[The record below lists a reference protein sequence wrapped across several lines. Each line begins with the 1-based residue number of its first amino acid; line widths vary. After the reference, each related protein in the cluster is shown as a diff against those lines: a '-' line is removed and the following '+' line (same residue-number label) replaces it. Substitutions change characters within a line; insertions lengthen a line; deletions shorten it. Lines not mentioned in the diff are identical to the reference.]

1 MLHIHYDKQLARMLG
16 TTRSELRDVLD
27 HADDWYEILRLYD
40 PAKPKKPRDVVN
52 VRGKLRRLQNQLYRR
67 VLLPKLVVSTY
78 SHGGI
83 RGRHVKSNA
92 HAHVESQFVFKAD
105 ISNFYPTIRQQRVYR
120 LFHDRFSCMPPVAKL
135 CTRLCTFDHHL
146 ALGLITSPILADQEL
161 HSVDERIGGMC
172 RQAGLVYTRFVDDV
186 TISGIYDLERSGI
199 PHVVNE
205 ILVESG
211 FTANPE
217 KYEFG
222 RLANGIAITG
232 VRRNRRGHLDVRREY
247 AEEVSRQ
254 LDNVDHLARGESFH
268 RQRPYYTKA
277 QIRGRVE
284 FVRWINRGR
293 GEQLF
298 RQFRSIHW
306 QAAEDSALRQGLV
319 VCKKTITKREYALEP
334 KNGSGRSGVK
344 GEVGSGL
351 DF

>member
-27 HADDWYEILRLYD
+27 HAGDWYEILRLYD
-40 PAKPKKPRDVVN
+40 PAKPNKPRDVVN
-52 VRGKLRRLQNQLYRR
+52 VRGKLRRLQDQFYRR

-92 HAHVESQFVFKAD
+92 QAHLESRFVFKAD

-120 LFHDRFSCMPPVAKL
+120 LFLDRLKCTPPVAKL

-186 TISGIYDLERSGI
+186 TISGNYDLERSGI
-199 PHVVNE
+199 PRVVNE

-211 FTANPE
+211 FAANPD

-222 RLANGIAITG
+222 SLAEGIAITG
-232 VRRNRRGHLDVRREY
+232 VRQNRRGHLDVRLEY
-247 AEEVSRQ
+247 ADEVGRQ
-254 LDNVDHLARGESFH
+254 LDDAARLARGEAFDRH
-268 RQRPYYTKA
+268 RPYYTKH
-277 QIRGRVE
+277 QIRGRIE

-293 GEQLF
+293 GERLY
-298 RQFRSIHW
+298 RKYRSICW
-306 QAAEDSALRQGLV
+306 SAAECSAHVQGLIAS
-319 VCKKTITKREYALEP
+319 KKRVLPRIAAAI
-334 KNGSGRSGVK
+334 
-344 GEVGSGL
+344 
-351 DF
+351 